1 MIKITYWN
9 SDKQTLDLECKEV
22 KEVDKV
28 IHILTKA
35 KEEVEI
41 QGLSEGIASE
51 LVNCIRSGKGEAF
64 YFPPTVRVILNIKRK
79 EGGEML

>member
-22 KEVDKV
+22 KRVDKT
-28 IHILTKA
+28 IHILTQA

-41 QGLSEGIASE
+41 QGLSDGIASE

-64 YFPPTVRVILNIKRK
+64 YFPATVRVMLNIK
-79 EGGEML
+79 

>member
-9 SDKQTLDLECKEV
+9 SDKRTLDLECREV

-28 IHILTKA
+28 IHILTKT

-64 YFPPTVRVILNIKRK
+64 YFPPTVRVMVNIK
-79 EGGEML
+79 

>member
-9 SDKQTLDLECKEV
+9 SDKRTLDLDCKEV
-22 KEVDKV
+22 KEVDKI

-64 YFPPTVRVILNIKRK
+64 YFPPTVRVMVNIK
-79 EGGEML
+79 

>member
-1 MIKITYWN
+1 MIKITYWD
-9 SDKQTLDLECKEV
+9 SDKQTLDLDCKEV
-22 KEVDKV
+22 KEVDKI

-51 LVNCIRSGKGEAF
+51 LVSCIRSGKGESF
-64 YFPPTVRVILNIKRK
+64 YFPPTVRVILDIKEKK
-79 EGGEML
+79 EEML

>member
-9 SDKQTLDLECKEV
+9 SDKRTLDLECKEV
-22 KEVDKV
+22 EEIDKV

-35 KEEVEI
+35 EEEVEI

-51 LVNCIRSGKGEAF
+51 LVKCIRSGRGEAF
-64 YFPPTVRVILNIKRK
+64 YFPPTVKVVLNIK
-79 EGGEML
+79 

>member
-22 KEVDKV
+22 KRMDQV
-28 IHILTKA
+28 IHILTKT

-51 LVNCIRSGKGEAF
+51 LVNCIRSGRGEAF
-64 YFPPTVRVILNIKRK
+64 YFPPTVRVILNIK
-79 EGGEML
+79 